1 MGVESFANQLLDDLC
16 ISDPADLRKLEE
28 IAWARKAI
36 VRDAPLQ
43 GAEARLSAL
52 GNRAVITIS
61 TTVTNARR
69 RRFGI
74 AHELGHWE
82 MRFRNDGF
90 SICASADLDHRAS
103 EKHSKEQEIAAN
115 EFAGALLLPSRFI
128 GETCRTGEPTFRS
141 VRQLADRFE
150 VSLTATALRLVALS
164 AEACALVYSENGC
177 IKWFQG
183 SRGFQD
189 LDVFVL
195 VGEEV
200 ATNCMAARHFDG
212 KICPPQPKRVKASAW
227 FAPGDYN
234 DDASILEDAV
244 ALPAQNAVLSLLWID
259 DDLCET

>member
-1 MGVESFANQLLDDLC
+1 MPPYREPKPDL
-16 ISDPADLRKLEE
+16 
-28 IAWARKAI
+28 ARSAI
-36 VRDAPLQ
+36 VRLLPYQLPSQTHDGDDSGLPMSWVT
-43 GAEARLSAL
+43 GRCDT
-52 GNRAVITIS
+52 G
-61 TTVTNARR
+61 TTGS
-69 RRFGI
+69 RF
-74 AHELGHWE
+74 A
-82 MRFRNDGF
+82 
-90 SICASADLDHRAS
+90 ASADLDNRTP
-103 EKHSKEQEIAAN
+103 EKHGNEQEIAAN
-115 EFAGALLLPSRFI
+115 EFAGALLLPRRFV
-128 GETCRTGEPTFRS
+128 GETCRTGEPTFRL
-141 VRQLADRFE
+141 VRQLAEDFE

-164 AEACALVYSENGC
+164 DEACALVYSEKGC

-234 DDASILEDAV
+234 DDASVLEDAV